1 MTVPSSA
8 NRSGPYNGNG
18 VTTVFNYGFRILDEN
33 HLTVIKT
40 VGGVE
45 TVLVI
50 DADYI
55 VSDVGA
61 DAGGQVAISPAPA
74 SGSTITILRNVP
86 FTQETDLEN
95 QGAYFA
101 ETIEGA
107 LDRGVMRDQQL
118 SERLDRA
125 VTIPASAD
133 GSTLN
138 ELIENVLRLA
148 DSADEID
155 VVASNVGAVNIVAT
169 NIDAVNTAADNIGAV
184 IDAPNQAAAAAQS
197 AADAAAVVAG
207 ALQADA
213 NLADLDDAS
222 EARDNLG
229 VTAALAALDNVK
241 RDDLTGPTLAMPA
254 IHIKSR
260 VHDIF
265 SVMEVFDT
273 DTQRDEI
280 RNRASAL
287 DAGPYINAATDYAT
301 RRGYNTVHFPFGTY
315 LLTGTRLGLFTKTLI
330 LARSNLTLKGD
341 GYNSCIKLA
350 NGLSDIANT
359 ASNDGSPTK
368 DYRVIGVA
376 ADSNS
381 AFEALRVNNFQLRDL
396 RIDGN
401 GANNVVAGSAGG
413 QIRRGY
419 QVSLPGG
426 DNNAI
431 EGCWFENC
439 AGRNVL
445 ALSSATEPT
454 HTNLR
459 IVGNRIHNAGAAIS
473 GNTGQNDHSSL
484 YVMADVAL
492 IAGNVLWNDTAVEY
506 SGHAVV
512 GLEIHGRNTIVAQNT
527 VSKYGRVGNAAA
539 TIHEGRNN
547 LWIGNQAF
555 GITGDAIKIWSLG
568 FKNRNLRLI
577 DNHIEIDN
585 VNFVGGSGISQFPI
599 GGNGTTEVIQDFV
612 AVGNTIEFL
621 NASATATI
629 QNGIGLTA
637 ADGFRL
643 ERNTVWRS
651 TGAGISLESLV
662 SLPIK
667 RGKLLDNTFYDVGLG
682 SGGQRLWGV
691 YVANQDTNLFME
703 DIEIDDN
710 MCERPLRA
718 VGTAPSGM
726 RGIRVTGAG
735 PLRNITVG
743 PRNRYKNLRR
753 DQRVELV
760 SMTDAIGVH
769 RVPSSVTAA
778 SNAPASGLFEVS
790 ADYVTNATWAAS
802 GTFGAVTVTAGAASS
817 ATWAGT
823 TAYKA
828 GQWIKLANGR
838 VIEYTVSGT
847 SGSSEP
853 NPTVLCQQY
862 DDGTAKFV
870 YRDSA
875 SVAFKTFGAIAA

>member
-1 MTVPSSA
+1 MASIAIDRTDGLSSA
-8 NRSGPYNGNG
+8 TAIKGPVR
-18 VTTVFNYGFRILDEN
+18 VTTTTNIALAGLQ
-33 HLTVIKT
+33 TVD
-40 VGGVE
+40 GVSLA
-45 TVLVI
+45 TGDRVLVKDQATANENGI
-50 DADYI
+50 YVVDTGPWRRAKDFSGNRDVRKGTQILVTGGALYASSGWYVSSADPVVI
-55 VSDVGA
+55 GTTAIQFTQNVLLNAAQLIALEAAASASAVA
-61 DAGGQVAISPAPA
+61 ANNSAGDA
-74 SGSTITILRNVP
+74 SGSA
-86 FTQETDLEN
+86 
-95 QGAYFA
+95 G
-101 ETIEGA
+101 
-107 LDRGVMRDQQL
+107 
-118 SERLDRA
+118 
-125 VTIPASAD
+125 
-133 GSTLN
+133 
-138 ELIENVLRLA
+138 
-148 DSADEID
+148 
-155 VVASNVGAVNIVAT
+155 
-169 NIDAVNTAADNIGAV
+169 
-184 IDAPNQAAAAAQS
+184 AAANS
-197 AADAAAVVAG
+197 ADAAAASAAG
-207 ALQADA
+207 VNLPSITVADA
-213 NLADLDDAS
+213 GKPMLVKGDGS
-222 EARDNLG
+222 GWEAAYENI
-229 VTAALAALDNVK
+229 K

-315 LLTGTRLGLFTKTLI
+315 NLSGTRLGLFTKTLI
-330 LARSNLTLKGD
+330 LARSDLTLKGD

-376 ADSNS
+376 ADSS
-381 AFEALRVNNFQLRDL
+381 GAFDALRINNFQLRDL

-445 ALSSATEPT
+445 SLSAATEPT

-459 IVGNRIHNAGAAIS
+459 IVGNRIHNAGGAIS
-473 GNTGQNDHSSL
+473 GNEGQNDHSSL
-484 YVMADVAL
+484 YVMADQAL
-492 IAGNVLWNDTAVEY
+492 VSGNILWNDTAIEY

-512 GLEIHGRNTIVAQNT
+512 GMEIHGRNTTVAQNII
-527 VSKYGRVGNAAA
+527 SKYGRVGNAAA

-547 LWIGNQAF
+547 LWIANQAF
-555 GITGDAIKIWSLG
+555 GITGTGIQIWSFG

-577 DNHIEIDN
+577 NNYIEIDN
-585 VNFVGGSGISQFPI
+585 ASFAGGSGISQFPI
-599 GGNGTTEVIQDFV
+599 GGNGTTEVIEDF
-612 AVGNTIEFL
+612 AAIGNTVNFF
-621 NASATATI
+621 NAAATATI
-629 QNGIGLTA
+629 SNGIALTA

-643 ERNTVWRS
+643 ERNTVWRAS
-651 TGAGISLESLV
+651 GAGISLESLV

-667 RGKLLDNTFYDVGLG
+667 RGKLLNNNLNDCGLG

-703 DIEIDDN
+703 DIEIDGN

-753 DQRVELV
+753 DQRVELT